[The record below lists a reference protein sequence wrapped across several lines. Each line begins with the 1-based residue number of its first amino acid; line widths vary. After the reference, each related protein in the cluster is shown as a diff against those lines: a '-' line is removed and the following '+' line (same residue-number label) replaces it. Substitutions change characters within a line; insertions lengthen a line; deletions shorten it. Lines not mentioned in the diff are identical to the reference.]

1 MEVNGQASRR
11 PVGPEVPQGPLQ
23 SRVFDEPHAAS
34 RGEGELRAA
43 RQQVGANIGAARA
56 QIARDSQRADGN
68 PGSPSQQ
75 QDRGMQP
82 RQVKRT
88 IFQQGEAGNDA
99 YWSNNRWGPQGR
111 AQAVPL
117 PNTLEAKKA
126 RKHYQQPTMPIVK
139 PDAEVFASL
148 NELENLMRVTLAA
161 LANFNEDE
169 RMLLTKQFRKEEQ
182 KARLRGDY
190 APPGLLNVMQFR
202 HAWKKFSIRV
212 TEEQAHAIFIKYGVD
227 SQGLLPYDLFATK
240 LLSSPARLLALEPEQ
255 KGPYKAGK
263 EATFRGKITYR
274 YCRKPVFPPSNW
286 DGTPALRSARKPKP
300 GLKLEFVYGYAG
312 VENTASNIFF
322 TGDGRLVYYMAAV
335 GVVYDPTTHTQRFF
349 QGHDDDIRCMAIHP
363 DRFTVATG
371 QVASSLDG
379 SYDDP
384 FVCIWDVRDPLGMI
398 CRIPFKSDGASARY
412 VVAVAFSGNGQY
424 LVAVTGDNRHTVH
437 VMHWKSKTLIHA
449 DVGHNGQPPQ
459 VFGVSWNNFL
469 KDRDGQGRQ
478 VTPPYMFV
486 TYGVKHLKFWTQEY
500 DERAKKER
508 YKSNM
513 GKFG

>member
-182 KARLRGDY
+182 KA
-190 APPGLLNVMQFR
+190 
-202 HAWKKFSIRV
+202 
-212 TEEQAHAIFIKYGVD
+212 
-227 SQGLLPYDLFATK
+227 
-240 LLSSPARLLALEPEQ
+240 
-255 KGPYKAGK
+255 
-263 EATFRGKITYR
+263 
-274 YCRKPVFPPSNW
+274 
-286 DGTPALRSARKPKP
+286 
-300 GLKLEFVYGYAG
+300 
-312 VENTASNIFF
+312 
-322 TGDGRLVYYMAAV
+322 
-335 GVVYDPTTHTQRFF
+335 
-349 QGHDDDIRCMAIHP
+349 
-363 DRFTVATG
+363 
-371 QVASSLDG
+371 
-379 SYDDP
+379 
-384 FVCIWDVRDPLGMI
+384 
-398 CRIPFKSDGASARY
+398 
-412 VVAVAFSGNGQY
+412 
-424 LVAVTGDNRHTVH
+424 
-437 VMHWKSKTLIHA
+437 
-449 DVGHNGQPPQ
+449 
-459 VFGVSWNNFL
+459 
-469 KDRDGQGRQ
+469 
-478 VTPPYMFV
+478 
-486 TYGVKHLKFWTQEY
+486 
-500 DERAKKER
+500 
-508 YKSNM
+508 
-513 GKFG
+513 